1 MKFCAEGSRAAGF
14 GHLGPFSKTARMG
27 RVSGFGEAEMDRV
40 GKTMKQCLSLSM
52 LNTVPEIVTLAR
64 ILQAPTG
71 SSGDTATGLNLI
83 LAYVRTKEKP
93 PKKKGST
100 YVYNVTHQFAAPVML
115 GRVFDVVKLAIRND
129 LHERLEFRL

>member
-1 MKFCAEGSRAAGF
+1 MLFRS
-14 GHLGPFSKTARMG
+14 ARTG

-40 GKTMKQCLSLSM
+40 GKTMKQCLSLST
-52 LNTVPEIVTLAR
+52 LNTVPEIVTLAG

-93 PKKKGST
+93 PKKKGEHIRLQCHPSICST
-100 YVYNVTHQFAAPVML
+100 RYAGTCF
-115 GRVFDVVKLAIRND
+115 
-129 LHERLEFRL
+129 